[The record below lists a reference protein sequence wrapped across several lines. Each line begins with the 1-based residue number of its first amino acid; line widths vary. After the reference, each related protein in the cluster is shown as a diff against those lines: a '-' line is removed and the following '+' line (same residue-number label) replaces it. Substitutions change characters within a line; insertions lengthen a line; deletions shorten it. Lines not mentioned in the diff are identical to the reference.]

1 MSDSLQLER
10 VMYVDDDPDL
20 RNIVRVGLELG
31 GGFTVKLCAT
41 GQQALDEVT
50 EFQPDMILL
59 DVVMPDMSGPQLLE
73 QLKKKPD
80 INHIP
85 VVFLTSKI
93 LPEQL
98 TQYEALGAI
107 GVIRKP
113 FNPMKLS
120 EQVTQVWHGFLDQQ

>member
-1 MSDSLQLER
+1 
-10 VMYVDDDPDL
+10 MYVDDDPDL

-31 GGFTVKLCAT
+31 GGFTVKLCST
-41 GQQALDEVT
+41 GQQALDEVR
-50 EFQPDMILL
+50 EFKPDMILL
-59 DVVMPDMSGPQLLE
+59 DVVMPDMSGPKLLE
-73 QLKKKPD
+73 TFKKQPG
-80 INHIP
+80 ISNIP

-98 TQYEALGAI
+98 ALYEELGAV

-120 EQVTQVWHGFLDQQ
+120 EQVKQVWTGYLEGE